1 MERLPPEK
9 RLRAVPAHLVPVLL
23 SGGQAENP
31 FDQKL
36 ADAVK
41 ASFHPG
47 KVSGPGDGEEFF
59 ASLKHKQVT
68 YEGACRLIEVSEL
81 Y

>member
-1 MERLPPEK
+1 MERLLPEK
-9 RLRAVPAHLVPVLL
+9 RLRAVPAHLVPVLM
-23 SGGQAENP
+23 SGGEAGNP

-47 KVSGPGDGEEFF
+47 KVTGEGDGQEFS

-68 YEGACRLIEVSEL
+68 YEGACRLIEVSES

>member
-1 MERLPPEK
+1 MERLAPEK
-9 RLRAVPAHLVPVLL
+9 RMRAVPAHLVPILL
-23 SGGQAENP
+23 AGGEAANP

-41 ASFHPG
+41 ASFKPG
-47 KVSGPGDGEEFF
+47 KPTGPGDGEEFN
-59 ASLKHKQVT
+59 AILKHRQVT
-68 YEGACRLIEVSEL
+68 YEGACRLIEVSEA